1 MAGDFDEKTAM
12 DTIKDSM
19 GLTDEEL
26 SPQSTGDDDLPSD
39 DGDFGDDLPSDD
51 RQQGNLNGED
61 YEPEI
66 QRQQPAQRQPQRPTP
81 QQQQDPLRARSMQFD
96 PRADFRRDQKG
107 NLVDPRTGEIIAR
120 AGSEARI
127 YQRIHKQ
134 ATDYIRGASGR
145 IQGHL
150 EQERG
155 KLNRAVEIGLDF
167 ERQAAEA
174 KAQLAKINAYELP
187 PDQLLEAGQLYK
199 QAQTD
204 PVGVLKSLLTR
215 AALSGIDI
223 TQLGFDGGNLDSKS
237 ILDTVRQEIAKGVKP
252 VQDFAAQRQQETER
266 TKVEQ
271 RYLDEAK
278 TQVEGFFQST
288 PAALP
293 FMNIFHAVLSQPQF
307 QTMSLGA
314 IWDKLQLHLMR
325 KGIDPFNPQQ
335 PQRQQQRQQT
345 RGNHPSRSLPNGRG
359 MAPGGNDRG
368 NGTQNAGVA
377 HPSKSYD
384 AIIREILAE
393 NRG

>member
-1 MAGDFDEKTAM
+1 MGDFDEKVGM
-12 DTIKDSM
+12 EVIKDSM
-19 GLTDEEL
+19 GLTDEDL
-26 SPQSTGDDDLPSD
+26 SPPTEADFDGDLPSD
-39 DGDFGDDLPSDD
+39 DNDFDGDLPSD
-51 RQQGNLNGED
+51 GED
-61 YEPEI
+61 QRGFNGHEQNIDPEI
-66 QRQQPAQRQPQRPTP
+66 RRQQPQPKQPKQP
-81 QQQQDPLRARSMQFD
+81 QDPLRSKSMQFD

-134 ATDYIRGASGR
+134 ATDYIRGASQR

-155 KLNRAVEIGLDF
+155 KLNRAIEIGLDF
-167 ERQAAEA
+167 ERQANEV
-174 KAQLAKINAYELP
+174 KQQLTRINAFELQ

-215 AALSGIDI
+215 AALNGIDI

-237 ILDTVRQEIAKGVKP
+237 ILEVVRAEIAKGVRP
-252 VQDFAAQRQQETER
+252 VQDYAAQR
-266 TKVEQ
+266 TKENQDRQVEQ
-271 RYLDEAK
+271 QYIDEAK
-278 TQVEGFFQST
+278 TQVETFFKDT
-288 PAALP
+288 PAAMP
-293 FMNIFHAVLSQPQF
+293 FIGIFNAVLSQPQF
-307 QTMSLGA
+307 QQMSLGA

-325 KGIDPFNPQQ
+325 SGIDPNNPQ
-335 PQRQQQRQQT
+335 PSQRQQRQQT
-345 RGNHPSRSLPNGRG
+345 RETHPSRSLPSGRG
-359 MAPGGNDRG
+359 MTPGGIDRG
-368 NGTQNAGVA
+368 TTRSNAGVA

-393 NRG
+393 QR